1 MTFREG
7 ARILRSKLRHA
18 GFAATGDPYDTSK
31 LEKGRA
37 VADIEV
43 IARKDYYDVVYLETE
58 SNWRGISADVAKN
71 NLHPCLV
78 IARYGDRHTILSTT
92 TDHYARD
99 RKVRYVVVDNG
110 AKKYSV
116 SRFIRS
122 IRSGPGDDTGS
133 VDAKV
138 QKAFDEFSAYKEAM
152 DNFAGNL
159 DDIIKTTIAVVEK
172 GIEGNERYAARMGS
186 LLGMCREVI
195 SAGMDE
201 DDIRDMLVQHILT
214 YGIFEMVY
222 DAHDFHATN
231 ALAKSLELLKE
242 TLGIPDRHVDYETME
257 LIAESLKDTRERQEF
272 LKRVYETFYA
282 KYDSKTADRDGIV
295 YTPSE
300 VVDFMVE
307 STEMLLKERFGK
319 SFSDDGVIMLDPFT
333 GTGTFIVHAL
343 ERISL
348 DKIKTKYEN
357 DLHANEKYI
366 LPYYIASLN
375 IEHAYLEKT
384 GEEAEFEGM
393 CWMDTFESGAKNYE
407 DMLAFLD
414 NDNVRR
420 ITRQQGLK
428 INVIIGNPP
437 YSMGQGN
444 ANDDN
449 QNLRYDALDKKIDD
463 TYIKATRQ
471 FHDIGHVGSMYD
483 SYIRAF
489 RWASD
494 RLGEFG
500 IIAFVTNSGFLR
512 SDTAAGFRACLH
524 EEFTEVWCFDL
535 LGKKGA
541 PGNGRNIFE
550 YSGVSEGGTT
560 TGVVIT
566 ILVKSQDV
574 QKHTIHYAKLR
585 DIDYSGKE
593 KRNRVKELG
602 SIFGINDWIER
613 IPDEK
618 HYWLDQPGVAGR
630 LFEKYVPMGSKK
642 GKKGNDKNV
651 IFRTYS
657 RGVATSRDV
666 WVYNSSVENL
676 TKNVRCHIDY
686 CNEQDLDDF
695 KIEPKRGKFDGE
707 IADKMKR
714 LEYKMSFDENKT
726 RIATY
731 RPFVERYLYFD
742 KILNL
747 RQYLIPT
754 MFPENDTKNLA
765 IVVPYKFNGEFSAFM
780 VNTTSDLEVVHHG
793 QCFPLYTYGKDG
805 KKTDNITQHA
815 LQIFRHHYGTNNIKK
830 IDIFHYIYAMLH
842 HKGYR
847 ETFAN
852 VLTRGLPRMPLA
864 PNFGRFTRI
873 GRELAKLHL
882 EYKKGP
888 MYKLKEPLSKI
899 PDAPKTIGFGKKN
912 NSGAG
917 PKRIP
922 DTSTLYIDK
931 KKIYDNL
938 PVISYR
944 VNKRTPLEWFAVK
957 SQFNKDNESG
967 ITNHPLEG
975 ISGEEIRK
983 IIARLAYVGVESD
996 RLMAELAEEDF
1007 EQREWKLAKA
1017 GLDAHI
1023 PDAPGHEF
1031 QSRLA

>member
-99 RKVRYVVVDNG
+99 RKARYVVVDNG

-159 DDIIKTTIAVVEK
+159 DDIIKTTKTVVEK

-307 STEMLLKERFGK
+307 STEILLKERFGK

-333 GTGTFIVHAL
+333 GTGTFIAHAL

-366 LPYYIASLN
+366 LPYYIAALN

-420 ITRQQGLK
+420 ITKQQGLK

-449 QNLRYDALDKKIDD
+449 QNLRYDILDKKIDD

-500 IIAFVTNSGFLR
+500 IIAFVTNAGFLR

-524 EEFTEVWCFDL
+524 EEFAEVWCFDL
-535 LGKKGA
+535 R
-541 PGNGRNIFE
+541 GNQRTQGETSRR
-550 YSGVSEGGTT
+550 EGGKIFGSGSRAPIT
-560 TGVVIT
+560 IT
-566 ILVKSQDV
+566 ILIKDPRRK
-574 QKHTIHYAKLR
+574 KHTIHYKDIGDYLNREEKLARIKDAKSIR
-585 DIDYSGKE
+585 GISDWRE
-593 KRNRVKELG
+593 RV
-602 SIFGINDWIER
+602 
-613 IPDEK
+613 PDEK

-630 LFEKYVPMGSKK
+630 LFEKYIPMGSKK

-651 IFRTYS
+651 IFKTYS
-657 RGVATSRDV
+657 NGVKTNRDV

-707 IADKMKR
+707 IVDKMRR
-714 LEYKMSFDENKT
+714 LEHKMSFDENKT

-731 RPFVERYLYFD
+731 RPFVERHLYFD

-765 IVVPYKFNGEFSAFM
+765 IVVPYRFKDNFSAFM
-780 VNTTSDLEVVHHG
+780 TDATPDLHIIEANQV
-793 QCFPLYTYGKDG
+793 FPLYTYDKDG

-815 LQIFRHHYGTNNIKK
+815 LQIFRHHYGTNNIRK
-830 IDIFHYIYAMLH
+830 IDIFHYVYAMLH
-842 HKGYR
+842 HKEYR

-864 PNFGRFTRI
+864 PNFDKFTKI

-888 MYKLKEPLSKI
+888 MYKLKEPLSTI

-957 SQFNKDNESG
+957 FQFSKDNESG
-967 ITNHPLEG
+967 ITNHPLERMD
-975 ISGEEIRK
+975 GEKIRK
-983 IIARLAYVGVESD
+983 IMARLVHVGVESD
-996 RLMAELAEEDF
+996 RLIAELAEEDF

-1023 PDAPGHEF
+1023 PDAHGHEF

>member
-7 ARILRSKLRHA
+7 AKILRSKLRHA

-31 LEKGRA
+31 LEKSRA

-43 IARKDYYDVVYLETE
+43 IARKDYYDVIYLETE

-99 RKVRYVVVDNG
+99 RKTRYVVVNNG

-159 DDIIKTTIAVVEK
+159 DDIIKTTKAMVEK

-195 SAGMDE
+195 NAGMDA

-257 LIAESLKDTRERQEF
+257 LIAESLMDTRERQEF

-307 STEMLLKERFGK
+307 STEILLKERFGK

-348 DKIKTKYEN
+348 DKIKAKYEN
-357 DLHANEKYI
+357 DLHANEKYV

-384 GEEAEFEGM
+384 GEGAKFDGM

-449 QNLRYDALDKKIDD
+449 QNLRYDALDKKIGD
-463 TYIKATRQ
+463 TYIRATRQ

-500 IIAFVTNSGFLR
+500 IIAFVTNAGFLR

-524 EEFTEVWCFDL
+524 EEFAEVWCFDL
-535 LGKKGA
+535 RGNARTKGEKRKKEAG
-541 PGNGRNIFE
+541 NIFG
-550 YSGVSEGGTT
+550 SGSRAP
-560 TGVVIT
+560 IT
-566 ILVKSQDV
+566 ITVLIKDPRRK
-574 QKHTIHYAKLR
+574 KHTIHYKDIGDYLNREEKLARIKDAK
-585 DIDYSGKE
+585 
-593 KRNRVKELG
+593 
-602 SIFGINDWIER
+602 SIRGINDWRER
-613 IPDEK
+613 VPDEK

-642 GKKGNDKNV
+642 GKKGKDKNV
-651 IFRTYS
+651 IFKTYS
-657 RGVATSRDV
+657 NGVKTNRDV

-707 IADKMKR
+707 IADKMRR
-714 LEYKMSFDENKT
+714 LEHKMSFDENKT

-731 RPFVERYLYFD
+731 RPFVERHLYFD

-765 IVVPYKFNGEFSAFM
+765 IVVPYRFKGNFSAFM
-780 VNTTSDLEVVHHG
+780 TDTTPDLHIIEANQV
-793 QCFPLYTYGKDG
+793 FPLYTYDKDG

-815 LQIFRHHYGTNNIKK
+815 LQIFRHHYGTNNIRK
-830 IDIFHYIYAMLH
+830 IDIFYYIYAMLH

-847 ETFAN
+847 ETFVN
-852 VLTRGLPRMPLA
+852 VLTRELPRMPLA
-864 PNFGRFTRI
+864 PNFDKFTKI

-882 EYKKGP
+882 KYKKGQ
-888 MYKLKEPLSKI
+888 MYKLGEPLNKI
-899 PDAPKTIGFGKKN
+899 PSAPKKINFDDESDHCNDRDTP
-912 NSGAG
+912 
-917 PKRIP
+917 PKMLP
-922 DTSTLYIDK
+922 LYVDGI
-931 KKIYDNL
+931 KIYENI
-938 PVISYR
+938 PVITYT
-944 VNKRTPLEWFAVK
+944 VNGYTPLKWFAVK
-957 SQFNKDNESG
+957 FQFSKDNESG

-975 ISGEEIRK
+975 MSGEEIRK
-983 IIARLAYVGVESD
+983 IIARLVHVGVESD
-996 RLMAELAEEDF
+996 HLMAELAEEDF

-1017 GLDAHI
+1017 GLDAHM

>member
-43 IARKDYYDVVYLETE
+43 IARKDYYDVIYLETE

-92 TDHYARD
+92 TDHYAKD
-99 RKVRYVVVDNG
+99 RKARYVVVDNG

-116 SRFIRS
+116 PRFIRS

-138 QKAFDEFSAYKEAM
+138 QKAFGEFSAYKEAM

-222 DAHDFHATN
+222 DVHDFHATN

-257 LIAESLKDTRERQEF
+257 LIAESLTDTRERQEF

-307 STEMLLKERFGK
+307 STEILLKERFGK

-348 DKIKTKYEN
+348 DKIKAKYEN

-375 IEHAYLEKT
+375 IGHAYLEKT
-384 GEEAEFEGM
+384 GEEAEFDGM

-449 QNLRYDALDKKIDD
+449 QNLKYDALDKKIDD
-463 TYIKATRQ
+463 TYIRATRQ

-500 IIAFVTNSGFLR
+500 IIAFVTNAGFLR

-524 EEFTEVWCFDL
+524 EEFAEVWCFDL
-535 LGKKGA
+535 RGNARTKGEKRKKEAG
-541 PGNGRNIFE
+541 NIFG
-550 YSGVSEGGTT
+550 SGSRAP
-560 TGVVIT
+560 IT
-566 ILVKSQDV
+566 ITVLIKDPRRK
-574 QKHTIHYAKLR
+574 KHTIHYKDIGDYLNREEKLARIKDAK
-585 DIDYSGKE
+585 
-593 KRNRVKELG
+593 
-602 SIFGINDWIER
+602 SIRGINDWRER
-613 IPDEK
+613 VPDEK

-642 GKKGNDKNV
+642 GKKGKDKNV
-651 IFRTYS
+651 IFKTYS
-657 RGVATSRDV
+657 NGVKTNRDV

-676 TKNVRCHIDY
+676 TRNVRCHIDY

-707 IADKMKR
+707 IADKMRR
-714 LEYKMSFDENKT
+714 LEHKMSFDENKT

-731 RPFVERYLYFD
+731 RPFVERHLYFD

-765 IVVPYKFNGEFSAFM
+765 IVVPYRFKGNFSAFI
-780 VNTTSDLEVVHHG
+780 TDATPDLHIIEANQV
-793 QCFPLYTYGKDG
+793 FPLYTYDKDG

-815 LQIFRHHYGTNNIKK
+815 LQIFRHHYGTENIRK
-830 IDIFHYIYAMLH
+830 IDIFHYVYAMLH

-852 VLTRGLPRMPLA
+852 VLTRELPRMPLA
-864 PNFGRFTRI
+864 PNFDKFTKI

-888 MYKLKEPLSKI
+888 MYKLKEPLNKI

-931 KKIYDNL
+931 KKIYDNI
-938 PVISYR
+938 PVITYT
-944 VNKRTPLEWFAVK
+944 VNGYTPLKWFAVK
-957 SQFNKDNESG
+957 FQFSKDNESG
-967 ITNHPLEG
+967 ITKYPLKG
-975 ISGEEIRK
+975 MGGEEIRK
-983 IIARLAYVGVESD
+983 IIARLVYVGVESD

-1017 GLDAHI
+1017 GLDTHI

>member
-31 LEKGRA
+31 LEKGRS

-43 IARKDYYDVVYLETE
+43 IARKDYYDVIYLETK
-58 SNWRGISADVAKN
+58 SNWRGISADVAKS

-99 RKVRYVVVDNG
+99 RKARYVVVDNG

-152 DNFAGNL
+152 DNFAENL

-222 DAHDFHATN
+222 DVHDFHATN

-257 LIAESLKDTRERQEF
+257 LIAESLTDTRERQEF

-307 STEMLLKERFGK
+307 STETLLKERFGK

-348 DKIKTKYEN
+348 DKIKTKYKN

-420 ITRQQGLK
+420 ITRQQSLK

-449 QNLRYDALDKKIDD
+449 QNLKYEMLDKKIDD

-494 RLGEFG
+494 RLGDFG
-500 IIAFVTNSGFLR
+500 IIAFVTNAGFLR

-524 EEFTEVWCFDL
+524 EEFAEVWCFDL
-535 LGKKGA
+535 RGNARTKGEKRKKEAGNVFGSGSKA
-541 PGNGRNIFE
+541 PI
-550 YSGVSEGGTT
+550 T
-560 TGVVIT
+560 IT
-566 ILVKSQDV
+566 ILIKDPRSE
-574 QKHTIHYAKLR
+574 KHTIHYKDISDCLNREEKLARIKDAK
-585 DIDYSGKE
+585 
-593 KRNRVKELG
+593 
-602 SIFGINDWIER
+602 SIRGINDWIER
-613 IPDEK
+613 VPDEK

-642 GKKGNDKNV
+642 GKKGKDKNV
-651 IFRTYS
+651 IFKTYS
-657 RGVATSRDV
+657 NGVKTNRDV
-666 WVYNSSVENL
+666 WVYNSSIENL
-676 TKNVRCHIDY
+676 TKNVKCHIDY

-695 KIEPKRGKFDGE
+695 KIEPKQGKFDGE
-707 IADKMKR
+707 IVDKMRR
-714 LEYKMSFDENKT
+714 LEHKMSFDENKT

-731 RPFVERYLYFD
+731 RPFVERHLYFD
-742 KILNL
+742 KMLNL
-747 RQYLIPT
+747 RQYLIPA

-765 IVVPYKFNGEFSAFM
+765 IVVPYRFKGNFSAFITD
-780 VNTTSDLEVVHHG
+780 TTPDLHIIEANQV
-793 QCFPLYTYGKDG
+793 FPLYTYDKDG

-815 LQIFRHHYGTNNIKK
+815 LQIFRHHYGTNNIRK
-830 IDIFHYIYAMLH
+830 IDIFSLYLCHVAPQEIPRDV
-842 HKGYR
+842 R
-847 ETFAN
+847 ECPYERTATN
-852 VLTRGLPRMPLA
+852 T
-864 PNFGRFTRI
+864 
-873 GRELAKLHL
+873 
-882 EYKKGP
+882 
-888 MYKLKEPLSKI
+888 
-899 PDAPKTIGFGKKN
+899 
-912 NSGAG
+912 
-917 PKRIP
+917 
-922 DTSTLYIDK
+922 TSAQL
-931 KKIYDNL
+931 
-938 PVISYR
+938 
-944 VNKRTPLEWFAVK
+944 
-957 SQFNKDNESG
+957 
-967 ITNHPLEG
+967 
-975 ISGEEIRK
+975 
-983 IIARLAYVGVESD
+983 
-996 RLMAELAEEDF
+996 
-1007 EQREWKLAKA
+1007 
-1017 GLDAHI
+1017 
-1023 PDAPGHEF
+1023 
-1031 QSRLA
+1031 

>member
-43 IARKDYYDVVYLETE
+43 IARKDYYDVIYLETE

-99 RKVRYVVVDNG
+99 RKTRYVVVDNG

-272 LKRVYETFYA
+272 LKRVYETFYT

-348 DKIKTKYEN
+348 DKIKAKYEN

-384 GEEAEFEGM
+384 GEGAKFDGM

-449 QNLRYDALDKKIDD
+449 QNLKYDALDKKIDD

-500 IIAFVTNSGFLR
+500 IIAFVTNAGFLR
-512 SDTAAGFRACLH
+512 SDTAAGFRACLY
-524 EEFTEVWCFDL
+524 EEFAEVWCFDL
-535 LGKKGA
+535 RGNARTKGEKRKKEAGNVFGSGSRA
-541 PGNGRNIFE
+541 P
-550 YSGVSEGGTT
+550 
-560 TGVVIT
+560 IT
-566 ILVKSQDV
+566 ITVLIKDPRRK
-574 QKHTIHYAKLR
+574 KHTIHYKDIGDYLNREEKLARIKDAK
-585 DIDYSGKE
+585 
-593 KRNRVKELG
+593 
-602 SIFGINDWIER
+602 SIRGINDWRER
-613 IPDEK
+613 VPDEK

-642 GKKGNDKNV
+642 GKKGEDKNV
-651 IFRTYS
+651 IFKTYS
-657 RGVATSRDV
+657 NGVKTNRDV

-707 IADKMKR
+707 ITDKMRR
-714 LEYKMSFDENKT
+714 LEHKMPFAESKT

-747 RQYLIPT
+747 RQYLIPI

-765 IVVPYKFNGEFSAFM
+765 IVVPYRFKGNFSAFI
-780 VNTTSDLEVVHHG
+780 TDATPDLHIIEAN
-793 QCFPLYTYGKDG
+793 QIFPLYTYDKDG

-815 LQIFRHHYGTNNIKK
+815 LQIFRHHYGTDNIRK
-830 IDIFHYIYAMLH
+830 IDIFHYVYAMLH

-852 VLTRGLPRMPLA
+852 VLTRELPRMPLA
-864 PNFGRFTRI
+864 PNFDKFTKI

-931 KKIYDNL
+931 KKIYDNF
-938 PVISYR
+938 PVITYT
-944 VNKRTPLEWFAVK
+944 VNGYTPLKWFAVK
-957 SQFNKDNESG
+957 FQFSKDNESG
-967 ITNHPLEG
+967 ITNHPLKG
-975 ISGEEIRK
+975 MGGEEIRK
-983 IIARLAYVGVESD
+983 IIARLIYVGVESD

>member
-7 ARILRSKLRHA
+7 AKILRSKLRHA

-31 LEKGRA
+31 LEKDRA

-43 IARKDYYDVVYLETE
+43 IARKDYYDVIYLETE

-92 TDHYARD
+92 TDHYARNK
-99 RKVRYVVVDNG
+99 KVRYAVVDNG

-222 DAHDFHATN
+222 DVHDFHATN

-257 LIAESLKDTRERQEF
+257 LIAESLTDTRERQEF

-307 STEMLLKERFGK
+307 STEILLKERFGK

-348 DKIKTKYEN
+348 DKIKTKYKN

-366 LPYYIASLN
+366 LPYYIAALN

-449 QNLRYDALDKKIDD
+449 QNLKYDALDKKIDD

-494 RLGEFG
+494 RIGEFG
-500 IIAFVTNSGFLR
+500 IIAFVTNAGFLR
-512 SDTAAGFRACLH
+512 SDTAAGFRACLY
-524 EEFTEVWCFDL
+524 EEFAEVWCFDL
-535 LGKKGA
+535 RGNARTKGEKRKKEAGNVFGSGSKA
-541 PGNGRNIFE
+541 PI
-550 YSGVSEGGTT
+550 T
-560 TGVVIT
+560 IT
-566 ILVKSQDV
+566 ILIKDPRRK
-574 QKHTIHYAKLR
+574 KHTIHYKDIGDYLNREEKLARIKDAK
-585 DIDYSGKE
+585 
-593 KRNRVKELG
+593 
-602 SIFGINDWIER
+602 SIRGINDWRER
-613 IPDEK
+613 VPDEK

-630 LFEKYVPMGSKK
+630 LFEKYIPMGSKK
-642 GKKGNDKNV
+642 GKKGEDKNV
-651 IFRTYS
+651 IFKTYS
-657 RGVATSRDV
+657 NGVKTNRDV

-707 IADKMKR
+707 IADKMRR
-714 LEYKMSFDENKT
+714 LEHKMSFDENKT

-731 RPFVERYLYFD
+731 RPFVERHLYFD

-765 IVVPYKFNGEFSAFM
+765 IVVPYRFKGNFSAFM
-780 VNTTSDLEVVHHG
+780 TDTTPDLHIIEANQV
-793 QCFPLYTYGKDG
+793 FPLYTYDRDG

-815 LQIFRHHYGTNNIKK
+815 LQIFRHHYGTDNISKA
-830 IDIFHYIYAMLH
+830 DIFHYIYAMLH
-842 HKGYR
+842 HKEYR

-852 VLTRGLPRMPLA
+852 VLTRELPRMPLA
-864 PNFGRFTRI
+864 PNFDKFTKI

-931 KKIYDNL
+931 KKIYENI
-938 PVISYR
+938 PVITYT
-944 VNKRTPLEWFAVK
+944 VNGYTPLKWFAVK
-957 SQFNKDNESG
+957 FQFSKDNESG
-967 ITNHPLEG
+967 IANYPLEG

-983 IIARLAYVGVESD
+983 IIARLVHVGVESD